1 MPMCWTALLWQSKVP
16 MCQGSLLQ
24 RSKVLMWLQTILLK
38 EVMVSLAICI
48 SLDKQ
53 E

>member
-1 MPMCWTALLWQSKVP
+1 MLMCWTALLWQSKVP

-24 RSKVLMWLQTILLK
+24 GSKVLMWLPTILLK